1 MMEHFAASPFGG
13 ARIRLSEIQDRHQIN
28 ERRKALVG
36 DEGASSCKVEKWRL
50 TRALAEARHHFDLS
64 DRAITVLEGLL
75 SFHQSKE
82 LDGRRPIVV
91 FPSNA
96 ELSLRCRG
104 MAQATLRRHL
114 ASLCKA
120 GLIFRRDSP
129 NGKRYCRRTADGA
142 VEDAFGFDVSPLALK
157 ADAIF
162 SAAEKARSESRR
174 LQKLRCDISIHQRDI
189 SKMLDASVEVGSQD
203 RWNELR
209 NRFGE
214 LVGRPSRSSAHEVL
228 EAFRSRL
235 EALDAEVKAYYLEA
249 IALME
254 MSANECENERH
265 IQSPELES
273 LIVRTAETSVD
284 SDFDD
289 CLGASSA
296 VSMHTTEKGQAAPQP
311 SKHEPIQSLVTVERL
326 QRLCPQLAD
335 YALHGLR
342 SWRDVVN
349 ASEVIGRML
358 GISADALCCARA
370 AMGSEIT
377 AVSVAI
383 ILEKIHQIRSPG
395 GYLRDLTRK
404 AERGAFSLKSMLAAL
419 GEARLTGC
427 ASSA

>member
-13 ARIRLSEIQDRHQIN
+13 ARVRLSEIRERHQIN
-28 ERRKALVG
+28 ERRKALVADNG
-36 DEGASSCKVEKWRL
+36 SVPCNVEKWRL
-50 TRALAEARHHFDLS
+50 TRALVEARHHFGLS

-104 MAQATLRRHL
+104 MAPATLRRHL
-114 ASLCKA
+114 ASLCEA

-129 NGKRYCRRTADGA
+129 NGKRYCRRSADGA
-142 VEDAFGFDVSPLALK
+142 VDDAFGFDVSPLALK

-162 SAAEKARSESRR
+162 AAAERARSESRR
-174 LQKLRCDISIHQRDI
+174 LQKLRSDISIYQRDI
-189 SKMLDASVEVGSQD
+189 SKMLDASIEMGGQD
-203 RWNELR
+203 RWSDLR
-209 NRFGE
+209 DRFGE

-228 EAFRSRL
+228 EAFKTRL
-235 EALDAEVKAYYLEA
+235 EALDADVKARYLEA
-249 IALME
+249 IAFMK
-254 MSANECENERH
+254 MSGNECENERH
-265 IQSPELES
+265 IQSHESES
-273 LIVRTAETSVD
+273 LILQTAETSFD
-284 SDFDD
+284 SDFGD
-289 CLGASSA
+289 CLGTSSE
-296 VSMHTTEKGQAAPQP
+296 VSTHTSKEGQVDPQSP
-311 SKHEPIQSLVTVERL
+311 KHEPVQSLLTVERL

-335 YALHGLR
+335 YALQGLR

-349 ASEVIGRML
+349 ASEVVGRML

-370 AMGSEIT
+370 AMGVEIT

-383 ILEKIHQIRSPG
+383 ILEKNQQIRSPG

-404 AERGAFSLKSMLAAL
+404 AERGAFSLKSMLSVL
-419 GEARLTGC
+419 GEARLAQN